1 MKEMN
6 KNRFNAV
13 DIIVIAIVV
22 LGIAVAAF
30 IFLRPEAI
38 TVQTDGYID
47 FTIELPTVKD
57 KFKNMIKVDD
67 PVIETVRHTSMG
79 YVVRAD
85 YTDAV
90 IATTDMENGGVMSMG
105 EYPDHQR
112 AEIVIR
118 AKYNVNENGE
128 YTVGGTAI
136 AVGAFLN
143 FSTPDFISSG
153 YCVRIAFP
161 EAEETAEW
169 EAHIKAL
176 EAAKEVE

>member
-13 DIIVIAIVV
+13 DIIVIAIVI

-30 IFLRPEAI
+30 VFLRPEAM
-38 TVQTDGYID
+38 TPKTDGYID

-57 KFKNMIKVDD
+57 KFKNFIKADD
-67 PVIETVRHTSMG
+67 PVIETVRHTPMG
-79 YVVRAD
+79 YVVSAD

-105 EYPDHQR
+105 HYPDHQR

-118 AKYNVNENGE
+118 AKYTLNENGE
-128 YTVGGTAI
+128 YTVGGAVI
-136 AVGAFLN
+136 AVGAFIN
-143 FSTPDFISSG
+143 FSTPDFITSG
-153 YCVRIAFP
+153 YCVNISFP
-161 EAEETAEW
+161 DSQTVADW
-169 EAHIKAL
+169 EIHTEAL
-176 EAAKEVE
+176 EALKEAE